1 MTDNTSHRVAADEL
15 RKIVESLELS
25 EARKKDETEHQ
36 KEVMAAAKGRGY
48 DTATIRKA
56 LARRKLNPDDVA
68 SGDAMLDLYEST
80 LNGSR

>member
-15 RKIVESLELS
+15 RQFLESLELS

-36 KEVMAAAKGRGY
+36 KDVMVTAKGRGY

-68 SGDAMLDLYEST
+68 NGDAMLDLYETT
-80 LNGSR
+80 LKGSQ